1 MSSSAAAR
9 EYLPPARGPQPLTPS
24 PRHVAKT
31 DEIKDFVVIEEGSI
45 AKGIRRIV
53 AVTGTEA
60 HEVSRIATEFSKR
73 LDWIETLEGKDKET
87 ALKQYL
93 TVSATCASAVAELMV
108 FASMRA

>member
-1 MSSSAAAR
+1 MSFQPTNQFNSAQLANRAR
-9 EYLPPARGPQPLTPS
+9 TR
-24 PRHVAKT
+24 RHVAKT

-53 AVTGTEA
+53 AVTSTEA
-60 HEVSRIATEFSKR
+60 HEVSRIAAEFTKR

-93 TVSATCASAVAELMV
+93 VVSHARSSCG
-108 FASMRA
+108 

>member
-1 MSSSAAAR
+1 
-9 EYLPPARGPQPLTPS
+9 
-24 PRHVAKT
+24 VAKT

-60 HEVSRIATEFSKR
+60 HEVSRVATEFSKR

-93 TVSATCASAVAELMV
+93 TVSAIARHDSLLQSTRQLNKIL
-108 FASMRA
+108 FARLLGGRPA

>member
-1 MSSSAAAR
+1 M
-9 EYLPPARGPQPLTPS
+9 
-24 PRHVAKT
+24 AKT

-53 AVTGTEA
+53 AVTSTEA
-60 HEVSRIATEFSKR
+60 HEVSRVATEFSKR

-93 TVSATCASAVAELMV
+93 TVSLRLRR
-108 FASMRA
+108 RARGYRKGVV